1 MVERHVFNAPTSKQ
15 PVEKLANR
23 HTVAAHVVAARGVR
37 TRLAFPANYRW
48 NKMPFNLCGSLSSWC
63 GVQNDHL
70 LHTRPLIGIK
80 QQAQAAHLFPQQ
92 HTLSW
97 HSVAAVAS
105 YCCCLP
111 WRVEQIS
118 TIPIVRLRSPG
129 RSVGGQRSWHGRLEW
144 VTYPRHRRTIEAR
157 IGRCQDF
164 MIATTEPDQPCQT

>member
-92 HTLSW
+92 HTVL
-97 HSVAAVAS
+97 ALCR
-105 YCCCLP
+105 CCCKLLLLLTVAC
-111 WRVEQIS
+111 RTNLYHSDSSFEIS
-118 TIPIVRLRSPG
+118 
-129 RSVGGQRSWHGRLEW
+129 RSVGW
-144 VTYPRHRRTIEAR
+144 RTEILAR
-157 IGRCQDF
+157 QAGKGHLF
-164 MIATTEPDQPCQT
+164 LASSEN